1 MKKALS
7 LFLCIL
13 MCLPLVV
20 GCTDSGETEQ
30 TGAGTGT
37 AQNSESVSTADAP
50 KLAGIKIAGNDIAGY
65 VIVKPSDATESEAFA
80 AEELA
85 AYIEKACG
93 AKLEI
98 VTETT
103 SAKTISIVRDTTGEL
118 GTDGINIKTE
128 GGKLTI
134 TGGTERGC
142 LNGVYEFLDSYIGW
156 LFLPNNQE
164 YLKTEGTVEL
174 ADGIDDTQVPVLE
187 YRYSYWTP
195 YYNSETAEAD
205 AAKQKVNARTHSTK
219 YGGSVGYTGPSCH
232 TFGIL
237 ANGVHDFGGKQ
248 PCLTDETVYQ
258 NMLASVL
265 KLLSDNPDAKL
276 ISVSQD
282 DAAVPCAC
290 ENCKAIA
297 LEEGVDVTQADG
309 TTVREARESGPII
322 RIVNR
327 IAEAVYEAGYTEVK
341 IHTFAYAYSIQ
352 PPSVTKCRDN
362 ILIQLCSI
370 DECYQHAMNDPE
382 CNENGGLYNYY
393 YNNADWAEA
402 LVGWGKICKTIY
414 IWDYATDYSCY
425 AVPFPNFDVLAENMR
440 FYVENNV
447 KGVFAEGYEYNNVS
461 IEFGDLRAYV
471 TAKLM
476 WNPAMTDEEY
486 EEHINDFLLGY
497 YGSGW
502 EEMREYL
509 DFVMESA
516 DRRNMHF
523 HCFAHPLRMFRP
535 MDYALHEEELVALFD
550 RAEAECTAVGETIQL
565 RNIKYL
571 RWGYEFMRLSSN
583 YTANWVYGSE
593 KIKAEYQEDC
603 NALHEAMVE
612 LESYYEISRQD
623 QFREGESPLYWNE
636 VFERIAE
643 IEMETV
649 PDEWL
654 PSNQKKAA

>member
-1 MKKALS
+1 MKRTLS
-7 LFLCIL
+7 ILLCIL
-13 MCLPLVV
+13 MFLPVLA
-20 GCTDSGETEQ
+20 GCTDNSATENV
-30 TGAGTGT
+30 TETGT
-37 AQNSESVSTADAP
+37 ETTADTSGGSESASAADAP
-50 KLAGIKIAGNDIAGY
+50 LLTGIKIAGNDISDY
-65 VIVKPSDATESEAFA
+65 VIVKPADASESEAFA

-85 AYIEKACG
+85 AYIEKSCG

-98 VTETT
+98 VTETA
-103 SAKTISIVRDTTGEL
+103 SEKTISIVRDTTGTL
-118 GTDGINIKTE
+118 GTDGVSIKTE

-142 LNGVYEFLDSYIGW
+142 LNGVYEFLESYIGW
-156 LFLPNNQE
+156 LFLPYNQE
-164 YLKTEGTVEL
+164 YLKAEGTVEI
-174 ADGIDDTQVPVLE
+174 ADGIDDRQVPILE

-195 YYNSETAEAD
+195 YFNSETAEAD
-205 AAKQKVNARTHSTK
+205 AAKQKVNARTNSAK
-219 YGGSVGYTGPSCH
+219 YGGAVGYTGGSCH

-237 ANGVHDFGGKQ
+237 ANGVHDYGGKQ

-265 KLLSDNPDAKL
+265 KLLSDNSDAKL

-282 DAAVPCAC
+282 DAAAPCTC

-297 LEEGVDVTQADG
+297 LEEGVDVMQDNG
-309 TTVREARESGPII
+309 TIVREARESGPII
-322 RIVNR
+322 RLVNR
-327 IAEAVYEAGYTEVK
+327 IAEAVYNAGYTNVK
-341 IHTFAYAYSIQ
+341 IHTFAYAYSVQ
-352 PPSVTKCRDN
+352 PPSVTRCRDN
-362 ILIQLCSI
+362 VLVQLCSI

-382 CNENGGLYNYY
+382 CNEDGGIYSGY

-447 KGVFAEGYEYNNVS
+447 KGVFAEGYEYNKVS

-476 WNPAMTDEEY
+476 WDPYMTDEEY

-502 EEMREYL
+502 EEIREYL

-516 DRRNMHF
+516 DKRNMHF

-535 MDYALHEEELVALFD
+535 MDYALHEEELEALFD
-550 RAEAECTAVGETIQL
+550 QAEAACTEAGETAQL
-565 RNIKYL
+565 QNIKYL

-583 YTANWVYGSE
+583 YTANWEFGSE

-603 NALHEAMVE
+603 KALHDAMVE
-612 LESYYEISRQD
+612 LESYYEIGKNFY
-623 QFREGESPLYWNE
+623 FREGESPLYWNE

-643 IEMETV
+643 IEIETA

-654 PSNQKKAA
+654 PSN

>member
-7 LFLCIL
+7 IFLCIL

-20 GCTDSGETEQ
+20 GCTGSGETDQ
-30 TGAGTGT
+30 TETGT
-37 AQNSESVSTADAP
+37 DTTQNSESVSTADAP
-50 KLAGIKIAGNDIAGY
+50 KLSGIKIAGNDIAGY
-65 VIVKPSDATESEAFA
+65 VIVKPADATESEAFA

-128 GGKLTI
+128 DGKLTI

-164 YLKTEGTVEL
+164 YLKTEGTVEI
-174 ADGIDDTQVPVLE
+174 ADDIDDTQVPILE

-195 YYNSETAEAD
+195 YYNSQTAEAD
-205 AAKQKVNARTHSTK
+205 AAKQKVNARTNSAK
-219 YGGSVGYTGPSCH
+219 YGGSVGYTGGSCH
-232 TFGIL
+232 TFGYL
-237 ANGVHDFGGKQ
+237 TTGAHSYESQ
-248 PCLTDETVYQ
+248 PCLTDEAVYQ
-258 NMLASVL
+258 TMLANVL
-265 KLLSDNPDAKL
+265 KLLSDNPGARL

-282 DAAVPCAC
+282 DNTHYCTC
-290 ENCKAIA
+290 DNCTAIA
-297 LEEGVDVTQADG
+297 LEEGVDVVQEDG
-309 TTVREARESGPII
+309 TVVRQERQSGPII

-341 IHTFAYAYSIQ
+341 IHTFAYSYSKQ
-352 PPSVTKCRDN
+352 PPSVTKCRDSVV
-362 ILIQLCSI
+362 IQLCS
-370 DECYQHAMNDPE
+370 DGTCSQHALNDPT
-382 CNENGGLYNYY
+382 CNEWTGVNSWYC
-393 YNNADWAEA
+393 NNAVWAEN

-414 IWDYATDYSCY
+414 VWDYTTDYQYY
-425 AVPFPNFDVLAENMR
+425 AMPYPNFDVLAENMR

-447 KGVFAEGYEYNNVS
+447 KGVFSEGYEYNTVS
-461 IEFGDLRAYV
+461 IEFGDLRAYL

-486 EEHINDFLLGY
+486 DDSINDFLLGY
-497 YGSGW
+497 YGSAW
-502 EEMREYL
+502 REIRSYF
-509 DFVMESA
+509 DFAMESG
-516 DRRNMHF
+516 DKRNMHF
-523 HCFAHPLRMFRP
+523 HENALALRLFRP
-535 MDYALHEEELVALFD
+535 MDYALHEEELEALFD
-550 RAEAECTAVGETIQL
+550 RAEAACEAAGEPVQL

-583 YTANWVYGSE
+583 YTANWDFGTE
-593 KIKAEYQEDC
+593 KTRTEYQADC
-603 NALHEAMVE
+603 KALYDAMVE
-612 LESYYEISRQD
+612 LESYYSIGPVSYTHLAGSPP
-623 QFREGESPLYWNE
+623 FYGEPAFMKINAQKL
-636 VFERIAE
+636 ERA
-643 IEMETV
+643 
-649 PDEWL
+649 
-654 PSNQKKAA
+654 S

>member
-7 LFLCIL
+7 IFLCIL
-13 MCLPLVV
+13 MCMPLLV
-20 GCTDSGETEQ
+20 GCTGSGTGNETES
-30 TGAGTGT
+30 GTDT
-37 AQNSESVSTADAP
+37 TQNGEAVTTADAP
-50 KLAGIKIAGNDIAGY
+50 KLAGIKIAGNDISGY
-65 VIVKPSDATESEAFA
+65 VIVKPADASESEAFA

-85 AYIEKACG
+85 SYIEKACG

-103 SAKTISIVRDTTGEL
+103 SAKTISIVRDTTGKL

-174 ADGIDDTQVPVLE
+174 ADGIDDTQVPILE

-205 AAKQKVNARTHSTK
+205 AAKQKVNARTNSAK
-219 YGGSVGYTGPSCH
+219 YGGAVGYTGGSCH
-232 TFGIL
+232 TFGRL
-237 ANGVHDFGGKQ
+237 ANGAHSTEKQ
-248 PCLTDETVYQ
+248 PCLSDETVYQ
-258 NMLASVL
+258 NMLAGVL
-265 KLLSDNPDAKL
+265 KLLSDNPNAKL

-282 DAAVPCAC
+282 DNGNYCKC
-290 ENCKAIA
+290 EECTRVA
-297 LEEGVDVTQADG
+297 LEEGVDVKQADG
-309 TTVREARESGPII
+309 TTVREARQSGPII
-322 RIVNR
+322 RFVNR
-327 IAEAVYEAGYTEVK
+327 IAEAVEQAGYKNVK
-341 IHTFAYAYSIQ
+341 IHTFAYWYSVD

-362 ILIQLCSI
+362 ILVQLCSI
-370 DECYQHAMNDPE
+370 NECYQHAMNDPE
-382 CNENGGLYNYY
+382 CNEDGGMYSGY

-476 WNPAMTDEEY
+476 WDPYMTDEEY

-497 YGSGW
+497 YGAGW

-509 DFVMESA
+509 DFTMESA

-550 RAEAECTAVGETIQL
+550 RAEAECTAAGETIQL
-565 RNIKYL
+565 QNIKYL
-571 RWGYEFMRLSSN
+571 RWGYEFLRLSSN

-603 NALHEAMVE
+603 NALHEAIVE
-612 LESYYEISRQD
+612 LESYYDIGKNFY
-623 QFREGESPLYWNE
+623 FREGESPLYWNE
-636 VFERIAE
+636 AFEQIAE
-643 IEMETV
+643 IEMETAGY
-649 PDEWL
+649 EWL
-654 PSNQKKAA
+654 PSNQKKSS